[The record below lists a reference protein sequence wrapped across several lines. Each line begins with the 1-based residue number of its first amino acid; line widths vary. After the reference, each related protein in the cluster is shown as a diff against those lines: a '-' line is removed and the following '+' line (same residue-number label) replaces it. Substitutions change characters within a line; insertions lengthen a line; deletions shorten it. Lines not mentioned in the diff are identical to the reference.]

1 MTLCPLCPQ
10 DLARQVRAAQ
20 ASTTAVALESLRA
33 MRTVR
38 AFGHEAGVT
47 ARVRQRLAQAHQ
59 LEQMEALTY
68 AAGRWASGVWGHGDF
83 EGTGG

>member
-1 MTLCPLCPQ
+1 
-10 DLARQVRAAQ
+10 
-20 ASTTAVALESLRA
+20 

-59 LEQMEALTY
+59 LEQMQALTY
-68 AAGRWASGVWGHGDF
+68 AAGLWASRVWGHGDF